1 MASRKPG
8 LGFQPWCQSGSD
20 LGATN
25 FQLVIVFARSTG
37 KILVVRDG
45 QRCLP
50 FGLRFHQQLSTHDL
64 IGRGRL
70 PSRPLSNRKDSA
82 TWQSSPPVRS
92 HTRRVASENSANF
105 SNLCRLSLWNHQSLS
120 RCQLFRIVDD
130 IPIGIE
136 NLFPA
141 R

>member
-1 MASRKPG
+1 MVPVR
-8 LGFQPWCQSGSD
+8 LGPRP
-20 LGATN
+20 TN

-37 KILVVRDG
+37 KMPVVRDG

-50 FGLRFHQQLSTHDL
+50 FVLRSHQQLSTQDL
-64 IGRGRL
+64 TGRGDFQVARL
-70 PSRPLSNRKDSA
+70 VTEKIRRLGSA
-82 TWQSSPPVRS
+82 ASSQIT
-92 HTRRVASENSANF
+92 HRRVASENSANF
-105 SNLCRLSLWNHQSLS
+105 NNLCHLSFWNHQSLS
-120 RCQLFRIVDD
+120 RCQLFRIFDD

>member
-1 MASRKPG
+1 MVPVR
-8 LGFQPWCQSGSD
+8 LGPRP
-20 LGATN
+20 TN

-37 KILVVRDG
+37 KMLVVRDG

-50 FGLRFHQQLSTHDL
+50 FVLRFHQQLSTQDL
-64 IGRGRL
+64 TGRGDFQVARL
-70 PSRPLSNRKDSA
+70 VTEKIRRLGSRRF
-82 TWQSSPPVRS
+82 QSD
-92 HTRRVASENSANF
+92 HTSRRVASENSANF
-105 SNLCRLSLWNHQSLS
+105 NNLCHLSFWNHQSLS